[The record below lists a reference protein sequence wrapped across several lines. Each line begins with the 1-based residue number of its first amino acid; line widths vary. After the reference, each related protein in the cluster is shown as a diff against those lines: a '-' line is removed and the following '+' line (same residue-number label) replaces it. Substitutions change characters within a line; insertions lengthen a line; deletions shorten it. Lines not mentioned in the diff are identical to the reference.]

1 MTSRIRFRMFV
12 CTSLC
17 LLTGFAALLWSETR
31 QAKGAIAD
39 DAAQAAQQP
48 AAGGNKMEP
57 TTSAERLAKGLTRK
71 IDLSTAMNV
80 NLPEAQDLKTA
91 SFTTPDG
98 KTGWVL
104 RLPGRRPIATPA
116 YADGML
122 FVGGG
127 YGSHEFYS
135 VDADTGKIIWKTQT
149 SDDGPPAAVVS
160 DGMVAFNTESCTLV
174 IVSERTGRVIWQE
187 WLGDPLMS
195 QPAIDKGVLYM
206 AHPAAMG
213 RPTKPTEFHPSLA
226 TPGGSHRLL
235 AAELRTGRHIWEQE
249 IAGDVITAPVI
260 SDGTV
265 YFTTFGGTSY
275 ALNATDGSV
284 VWVKA
289 NAATSAP
296 VVAKGQLYET
306 RKAQAGQD
314 TVEGLARVDAKKGQ
328 ARDKELIAQS
338 KADYLKA
345 GNGGGVALSAD
356 KLAALDTSVGFS
368 GVPAAANMKVANA
381 GMGINS
387 VAGAWAYQGSKAAI
401 SKGQILNAQGNYINS
416 VRASD
421 GKQSWQAKIVGASA
435 AGGQVFSPPAVGRD
449 DLYLVGAAGYL
460 VSVRQRDGG
469 VGFSYAMKAPMAFQ
483 PALAKGNVYAGTSDG
498 RLICLKTGDK
508 DADGWYA
515 WGGDAQHNKIQ

>member
-1 MTSRIRFRMFV
+1 MSL
-12 CTSLC
+12 CASLC
-17 LLTGFAALLWSETR
+17 LLTVFAALLRSE
-31 QAKGAIAD
+31 AKAAKAGVSSALAT
-39 DAAQAAQQP
+39 AAQKA
-48 AAGGNKMEP
+48 AAGGTKKAAAK
-57 TTSAERLAKGLTRK
+57 SADNPAKTATRK
-71 IDLSTAMNV
+71 IDLSTAMSV
-80 NLPEAQDLKTA
+80 NLPEPQQDLKTA
-91 SFTTPDG
+91 PFTTPDG
-98 KTGWVL
+98 KAGWVL

-127 YGSHEFYS
+127 YGSHEFYA
-135 VDADTGKIIWKTQT
+135 VDADTGRIIWKMQT
-149 SDDGPPAAVVS
+149 GDDGPTAAVVS

-206 AHPAAMG
+206 AHPAATG
-213 RPTKPTEFHPSLA
+213 RPTKPPEFHPSPA
-226 TPGGSHRLL
+226 SPGGSHRFL
-235 AAELRTGRHIWEQE
+235 AAELGTGRHIWEQE
-249 IAGDVITAPVI
+249 IAGDVITAPVV

-275 ALNATDGSV
+275 ALNAADGSI

-296 VVAKGQLYET
+296 VVANGQLYET
-306 RKAQAGQD
+306 HKGQAGKD
-314 TVEGLARVDAKKGQ
+314 TVEGLARVDAKKGE

-345 GNGGGVALSAD
+345 GNGGGVPLSAE
-356 KLAALDTSVGFS
+356 KVASLDSSVGFS
-368 GVPAAANMKVANA
+368 APPTAANMKVANA
-381 GMGINS
+381 AVGVNS
-387 VAGAWAYQGSKAAI
+387 VAGAWAYQGSKAAL

-421 GKQSWQAKIVGASA
+421 GRQLWQTEVVGAPSD
-435 AGGQVFSPPAVGRD
+435 AGGQVFSPPAVGHD
-449 DLYLVGAAGYL
+449 NLYLAGAAGYL
-460 VSVRQRDGG
+460 VSVRQSDGG
-469 VGFSYAMKAPMAFQ
+469 VGFSYAMRAPMAFQ
-483 PALAKGNVYAGTSDG
+483 PALAKGNIYAGTSDG
-498 RLICLKTGDK
+498 RLICIKTGDK

-515 WGGDAQHNKIQ
+515 WGGNAQHNKIQ

>member
-1 MTSRIRFRMFV
+1 
-12 CTSLC
+12 
-17 LLTGFAALLWSETR
+17 LLAGFATVLRPEAR
-31 QAKGAIAD
+31 QTKGATARAAVAAKAAD
-39 DAAQAAQQP
+39 DSTAKAPPAKLADGPAKNAAQ
-48 AAGGNKMEP
+48 
-57 TTSAERLAKGLTRK
+57 K
-71 IDLSTAMNV
+71 IDLSAAMNV
-80 NLPEAQDLKTA
+80 NLPAPGRDLEPA
-91 SFTTPDG
+91 SFGTPDG

-104 RLPGRRPIATPA
+104 RLPGNRPIATPA

-127 YGSHEFYS
+127 YGSHEFYA
-135 VDADTGKIIWKTQT
+135 VDADTGKIIWKIQT
-149 SDDGPPAAVVS
+149 GDDGPTAAVVA

-174 IVSERTGRVIWQE
+174 IVDERRGRVIWQE

-206 AHPAAMG
+206 AHPAATG
-213 RPTKPTEFHPSLA
+213 RPPKPTEFHPRPA

-235 AAELRTGRHIWEQE
+235 AAELSTGRHIWEQE

-275 ALNATDGSV
+275 ALNAADGSV

-296 VVAKGQLYET
+296 VVAGGQLYET
-306 RKAQAGQD
+306 RKEQAGKD
-314 TVEGLARVDAKKGQ
+314 TVEGLARVDAKKGE
-328 ARDKELIAQS
+328 ARDKKLIAKS
-338 KADYLKA
+338 KADYLA
-345 GNGGGVALSAD
+345 SGSGGGVGLSSQAVTV
-356 KLAALDTSVGFS
+356 LDSSVGFS
-368 GVPAAANMKVANA
+368 AAPSTANLAVANSA
-381 GMGINS
+381 VGVNS
-387 VAGAWAYQGSKAAI
+387 VVGAWAYQGSRAAV

-421 GKQSWQAKIVGASA
+421 GKQSWQTEVVGARSA
-435 AGGQVFSPPAVGRD
+435 AGGQVFSPPAVGHD
-449 DLYLVGAAGYL
+449 YLYLTGAAGYL
-460 VSVRQRDGG
+460 VSVRQSDGG
-469 VGFSYAMKAPMAFQ
+469 VGFSYAMKAPIAFQ

-498 RLICLKTGDK
+498 RLICLKTGNK

-515 WGGDAQHNKIQ
+515 WGGNSQHNKVQ